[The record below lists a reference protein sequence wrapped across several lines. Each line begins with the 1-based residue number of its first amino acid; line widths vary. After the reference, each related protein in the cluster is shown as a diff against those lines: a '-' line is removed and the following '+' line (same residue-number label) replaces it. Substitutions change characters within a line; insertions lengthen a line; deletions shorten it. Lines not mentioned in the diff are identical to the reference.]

1 MFDWVNSIL
10 ISKDFEYLRQLFFN
24 SSKVTEPYCDCSLS
38 PNRLRFGPLITI
50 ILFFIELLYIMKKIN
65 KIKIKLNGKFIKIQ
79 DKTTLLSLIKK
90 LKVPIKKVAIELNQT
105 IVNKKS
111 LGKIKI
117 KKNNKI
123 EIVHFIGGG

>member
-1 MFDWVNSIL
+1 
-10 ISKDFEYLRQLFFN
+10 
-24 SSKVTEPYCDCSLS
+24 
-38 PNRLRFGPLITI
+38 
-50 ILFFIELLYIMKKIN
+50 MKKIN
-65 KIKIKLNGKFIKIQ
+65 KIKIRLNGKFVKIQ
-79 DKTTLLSLIKK
+79 DKTTLLSLMKK